1 MKIGLYTISYLG
13 IWYRGEPLPL
23 QDIMRRAKRQGWE
36 GIELDTKRPH
46 AAPMDLSES
55 DRERLRDLAG
65 ELGLPICA
73 VSPNCDLSSHVPEE
87 REAMLCYVRECIEL
101 AADLEAPLCK
111 VFAAWPGVV
120 VRDGLA
126 DYAWTRNRPDPF
138 PQWSGERRGN
148 ILTAL
153 RELARF
159 AQDQGVLLVLQN
171 HAPVIKG
178 HRDVYDLIEQVGSP
192 ALKACIDLPA
202 DQDVATDPAGAL
214 ALGRKVGRTMV
225 HAHYFGQFKR
235 GAHDA
240 LLRPVQ
246 TRRARGGGA
255 RFRPALRLPGLRART
270 GRGGVRGLHELGVLP
285 PRAAQR
291 AARRHRLR
299 ARADR
304 AGPLVHAAFARG
316 GHPVRGALRGAA
328 LRQARS
334 MAKATRLADRVAA
347 SIPQFRLSA

>member
-1 MKIGLYTISYLG
+1 MKIGLYTITYLG

-23 QDIMRRAKRQGWE
+23 EDIMRRAKHQGWE

-101 AADLEAPLCK
+101 AADLGTPLCK

-126 DYAWTRNRPDPF
+126 DYAWTRNQPDPF
-138 PQWSGERRGN
+138 PQWSGERMRN
-148 ILTAL
+148 IRTAL
-153 RELARF
+153 GELARF
-159 AQDQGVLLVLQN
+159 AQDQGVILVLQN

-202 DQDVATDPAGAL
+202 DTDVATDPAGAL
-214 ALGRKVGRTMV
+214 SLGRKVGRTMV

-235 GAHDA
+235 GAHEEVELDFDPPFA
-240 LLRPVQ
+240 YPAYVQ
-246 TRRARGGGA
+246 GLVEAGYAGYMNWE
-255 RFRPALRLPGLRART
+255 FCRPA
-270 GRGGVRGLHELGVLP
+270 VRNGQPAGIDFVHEQTELALSYM
-285 PRAAQR
+285 R
-291 AARRHRLR
+291 RLR
-299 ARADR
+299 AEA
-304 AGPLVHAAFARG
+304 
-316 GHPVRGALRGAA
+316 
-328 LRQARS
+328 ARS
-334 MAKATRLADRVAA
+334 AG
-347 SIPQFRLSA
+347 S